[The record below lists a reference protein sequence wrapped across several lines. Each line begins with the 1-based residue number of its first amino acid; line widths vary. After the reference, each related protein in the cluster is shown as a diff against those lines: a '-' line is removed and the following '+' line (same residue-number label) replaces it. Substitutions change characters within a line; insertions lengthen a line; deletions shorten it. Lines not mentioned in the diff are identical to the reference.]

1 MQDPKKSYL
10 IPYEILMK
18 YIKGPGEKM
27 SVKLLV
33 QLYAELSHSKQKTE
47 KEVIEDFIKEL
58 DLYLLQVLEENK

>member
-1 MQDPKKSYL
+1 
-10 IPYEILMK
+10 
-18 YIKGPGEKM
+18 M

-33 QLYAELSHSKQKTE
+33 QLYAELNHSQQKTE